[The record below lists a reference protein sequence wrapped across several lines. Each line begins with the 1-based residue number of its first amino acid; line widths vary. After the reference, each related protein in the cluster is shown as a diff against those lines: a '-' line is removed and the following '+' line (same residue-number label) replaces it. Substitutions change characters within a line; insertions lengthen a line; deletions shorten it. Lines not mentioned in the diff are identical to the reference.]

1 MLVSATYQHES
12 TVGIHISPPSRTS
25 LPPPTPPHP
34 SSLSQSARFK
44 LPGSYNKFPLALCF
58 TDGNVYVSV
67 LLFKFVPSS
76 PSHTVFTSLFS
87 VDLHQCSANKFI
99 RAILLNS
106 KYMLMYG
113 IGFSL
118 SDLLHSV

>member
-1 MLVSATYQHES
+1 MLVSATCRHDS
-12 TVGIHISPPSRTS
+12 AIGIHISPPSRTS

-34 SSLSQSARFK
+34 SRLSQSTRFK
-44 LPGSYNKFPLALCF
+44 LPGSYNKFPLALYF
-58 TDGNVYVSV
+58 TYGNVYVSV

-76 PSHTVFTSLFS
+76 PSHTVFTSQFS
-87 VDLHQCSANKFI
+87 MHLHRCSANKFI
-99 RAILLNS
+99 SAILLNS

-113 IGFSL
+113 IYFSL